1 MFHHHHQP
9 SIMNSVAQ
17 DGQYVFRDAHNLTDY
32 RVESSIRPTT
42 RTTLVGRDARFKF
55 QLILVRKSQSTA
67 FTLYVKSDAERIKWT
82 KALQE
87 AM

>member
-1 MFHHHHQP
+1 M
-9 SIMNSVAQ
+9 
-17 DGQYVFRDAHNLTDY
+17 
-32 RVESSIRPTT
+32 ESSIRQQ